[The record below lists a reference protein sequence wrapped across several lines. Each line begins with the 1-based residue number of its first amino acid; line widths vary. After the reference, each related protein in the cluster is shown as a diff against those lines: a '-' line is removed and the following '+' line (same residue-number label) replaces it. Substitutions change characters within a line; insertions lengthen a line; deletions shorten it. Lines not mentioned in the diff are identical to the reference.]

1 MPSLRDIFIQAAAG
15 QRLRSMLTQLAART
29 DYNSAEIQQ
38 QIAQIDLSALHD
50 RVERMVDR
58 ASIIAHAFDVM
69 NQGAH
74 PHPLAAFIHSIECM
88 GNDTTDKEFQHLLT
102 LWSRVVS
109 GCLKPEEMTAE
120 ELRARADETHPRVYP
135 PLGDFIL

>member
-15 QRLRSMLTQLAART
+15 QRLRAMLTQLAART
-29 DYNSAEIQQ
+29 DYNSAEIKQ
-38 QIAQIDLSALHD
+38 QIAQIDLPALHG

-58 ASIIAHAFDVM
+58 ATIIAHAFDVM
-69 NQGAH
+69 EQGVH

-88 GNDTTDKEFQHLLT
+88 GNDVTDKEFQHLLT

-109 GCLKPEEMTAE
+109 ECLKPEEMTAE
-120 ELRARADETHPRVYP
+120 ELYARAQSEDPTNRIYT
-135 PLGDFIL
+135 I